1 MFVVADGAIVNLFDK
16 DITIEKQSEWAEYDY
31 RVMARGSHAGADE
44 EFFHGKD
51 ITLHVGTRD
60 ECLGYLDELADVLEA
75 WVPVN
80 IPSTPRPEQPEPSGT
95 GSVPDD
101 LPF

>member
-1 MFVVADGAIVNLFDK
+1 MFVVAGNAIVNLDDK
-16 DITIEKQSEWAEYDY
+16 NIIMQKGEELVQYDY
-31 RVMARGSHAGADE
+31 RVVTVGGDVTFR
-44 EFFHGKD
+44 
-51 ITLHVGTRD
+51 LHCGTRD